1 MAANTAGICAS
12 FKEDILSGGTA
23 HVFGTDS
30 FKAALYLV
38 NESLSPATVT
48 SWASGTPA
56 GELTGTG
63 YTAGGIAVTLPAA
76 VIASDNLTAIVGATA
91 VWSWSGL
98 TSSGPFDTVLLYNSS
113 KSNKAVGLFSL
124 GGSQNI
130 TAGTLTL
137 TMPAVGP
144 TTALIQLA

>member
-1 MAANTAGICAS
+1 MANTAGVCAS

-23 HVFGTDS
+23 HVFGTDA
-30 FKAALYLV
+30 FKAALYEV
-38 NESLSPATVT
+38 AGSLTPATVT

-56 GELTGTG
+56 DELTGTG

-91 VWSWSGL
+91 SWSWAGL
-98 TSSGPFDTVLLYNSS
+98 TSAAAFDTALLYNSS
-113 KSNKAVGLFSL
+113 KSNKAVALFNF
-124 GGSQNI
+124 GSQTI

-137 TMPAVGP
+137 TMPAVAP

>member
-1 MAANTAGICAS
+1 MANSAGICAS

-23 HVFGTDS
+23 HVFGTDA
-30 FKAALYLV
+30 FKAALYLTSG
-38 NESLSPATVT
+38 SLTPATVT

-56 GELTGTG
+56 GELAATGNYAT
-63 YTAGGIAVTLPAA
+63 GGIAVTLPAA

-91 VWSWSGL
+91 VWSWSNL
-98 TSSGPFDTVLLYNSS
+98 TSSGAFDTVFLYNSS
-113 KSNKAVGLFSL
+113 KSNKAVALFSL
-124 GGSQNI
+124 GGSQTI